1 MNAKET
7 VSNGVGPGAP
17 RDFFCQT
24 ELGAAEREVICP
36 EGGTPA
42 VPTLPFTGERI
53 VPGKVDVFL
62 FREHEA
68 RYVFAGRFVKDKRVL
83 DVACG
88 AGIGTHYLLEA
99 GAQSCLGLDID
110 AAAVDYARAAYK
122 GCCFTQGDAT
132 NLCLPDESVDV
143 VVSFETIEH
152 LGNQLRFLEECNR
165 VLRPGGILICSTPN
179 HTLHRWARRNPFH
192 VRELTINEF
201 ADLFKVVFANVQLYA
216 QNNKFYLPHVA
227 RTLLSRL
234 IDQLQ
239 LKSTVKRVL
248 RSKPAPMAVVTTFGG
263 NVSRFSCAIYAYAP
277 GTLVQPAYV
286 IAVGRRSL

>member
-1 MNAKET
+1 MNRKEI

-17 RDFFCQT
+17 RDFLCRT
-24 ELGAAEREVICP
+24 EFDTADREVICR

-42 VPTLPFTGERI
+42 LPTLQFTGERV
-53 VPGKVDVFL
+53 VPGKVELFL

-68 RYVFAGRFVKDKRVL
+68 RYVFASRFVKDKVVL

-88 AGIGTHYLLEA
+88 AGIGTHYLLKA
-99 GAQSCLGLDID
+99 GARSCLGLDID
-110 AAAVDYARAAYK
+110 YRTVDYARAAYK
-122 GCCFTQGDAT
+122 SCRFAQCDAA

-152 LGNQLRFLEECNR
+152 LGDQLKFLLECRR
-165 VLRPGGILICSTPN
+165 VLRRGGDVICSTPN
-179 HTLHRWARRNPFH
+179 RTLNRWARRNPFH
-192 VRELTINEF
+192 VREFSVDEF
-201 ADLFKVVFANVQLYA
+201 AHLFKEVFGNVQLYA
-216 QNNKFYLPHVA
+216 QNNKFYLPHVG

-239 LKSTVKRVL
+239 LRNTVKRVF
-248 RSKPAPMAVVTTFGG
+248 RRKPAPLAVETEFDG
-263 NVSRFSCAIYAYAP
+263 NMSRFSSTIQACAP
-277 GTLVQPAYV
+277 RTLVQPAYV

>member
-1 MNAKET
+1 MNRRET
-7 VSNGVGPGAP
+7 VANGIGPGAH
-17 RDFFCQT
+17 RDLLCQT
-24 ELGAAEREVICP
+24 ELGAAGRKVICP

-68 RYVFAGRFVKDKRVL
+68 RYVFAGRLVKDKRVL

-122 GCCFTQGDAT
+122 GCCFTQCDAT

-152 LGNQLRFLEECNR
+152 LGNQLRFLQECNR
-165 VLRPGGILICSTPN
+165 VLSPGGILICSTPN
-179 HTLHRWARRNPFH
+179 RKVHRWANRNRYHFH
-192 VRELTINEF
+192 E
-201 ADLFKVVFANVQLYA
+201 FKVDEFEVLLKTVFSDVQLYG
-216 QNNKFYLPHVA
+216 QNNIMYFPFVA
-227 RTLLSRL
+227 RTLLGR
-234 IDQLQ
+234 IIVQLH
-239 LKSTVKRVL
+239 L
-248 RSKPAPMAVVTTFGG
+248 RTAIRRILRRKPAPLAVGTEFDASTSNFK
-263 NVSRFSCAIYAYAP
+263 REIQPYASAS
-277 GTLVQPAYV
+277 LVQPAYV
-286 IAVGRRSL
+286 VAVGRKLP